1 MSPQILR
8 PAFVVGMSLVLL
20 GSCASEKKENKTAP
34 TSLMSESTNIKVEPA
49 SEKIDFTT
57 VEFNA
62 GDSKLGEMDRR
73 HLKELA
79 AKMASTGKVIDDIK
93 ILTWSDRLVA
103 TSQEATSTEIILAR
117 QRAESIKNFLEKN
130 LSETEDIDF
139 YNMAENPERHSNYM
153 KRKGVPIDQAFNED
167 GILGSPNGR
176 AIVIIEYQG
185 NPIPATL

>member
-1 MSPQILR
+1 MNPQILISTFV
-8 PAFVVGMSLVLL
+8 AAISLIAVVG
-20 GSCASEKKENKTAP
+20 CANAKKEKKEELTN
-34 TSLMSESTNIKVEPA
+34 LMNEATNIEATPVT
-49 SEKIDFTT
+49 EKIDFTT
-57 VEFNA
+57 VEFNI

-130 LSETEDIDF
+130 LPEDEDIDF

-153 KRKGVPIDQAFNED
+153 KRKGVPINQAFNED

-185 NPIPATL
+185 SRMPATL

>member
-8 PAFVVGMSLVLL
+8 PAFGLGMSLVLL

-49 SEKIDFTT
+49 SEKVDFTT

-62 GDSKLGEMDRR
+62 GESKLGEMDRL

-79 AKMASTGKVIDDIK
+79 SKMASTGKVIDDIK

-130 LSETEDIDF
+130 LSKTEDIDF
-139 YNMAENPERHSNYM
+139 YNMAENPERNSNYM

>member
-73 HLKELA
+73 HL
-79 AKMASTGKVIDDIK
+79 
-93 ILTWSDRLVA
+93 
-103 TSQEATSTEIILAR
+103 
-117 QRAESIKNFLEKN
+117 N
-130 LSETEDIDF
+130 
-139 YNMAENPERHSNYM
+139 
-153 KRKGVPIDQAFNED
+153 
-167 GILGSPNGR
+167 
-176 AIVIIEYQG
+176 
-185 NPIPATL
+185 

>member
-34 TSLMSESTNIKVEPA
+34 TSLMSEATNIEAA
-49 SEKIDFTT
+49 SVTEKIDFTT

>member
-34 TSLMSESTNIKVEPA
+34 TSLMSEATNIEAA
-49 SEKIDFTT
+49 SVTEKIDFTT

-185 NPIPATL
+185 NLIPATL

>member
-8 PAFVVGMSLVLL
+8 PAFVVGMILVLL

-34 TSLMSESTNIKVEPA
+34 TSLMSEATNIEAA
-49 SEKIDFTT
+49 SVTEKIDFTT

-153 KRKGVPIDQAFNED
+153 KRKGVTIDQAFNED

-185 NPIPATL
+185 NLIPATL

>member
-49 SEKIDFTT
+49 SEKVDFTT

-139 YNMAENPERHSNYM
+139 YNMAENPERHSSYM

>member
-34 TSLMSESTNIKVEPA
+34 TSLMSEATNIEAA
-49 SEKIDFTT
+49 SVTEKIDFTT

-153 KRKGVPIDQAFNED
+153 KRKGVTIDQAFNED

>member
-49 SEKIDFTT
+49 SEKVDFTT

>member
-49 SEKIDFTT
+49 SEKVDFTT

-79 AKMASTGKVIDDIK
+79 AKMASTGKIIDDIK

>member
-34 TSLMSESTNIKVEPA
+34 TSLMSEATNIEAA
-49 SEKIDFTT
+49 SVTEKIDFTT

-139 YNMAENPERHSNYM
+139 YNMAENPERNSNYM

-185 NPIPATL
+185 NRMPATL